1 MAQQAPTVG
10 QRVMRAAPTRLT
22 RPRLV
27 DEALP
32 LEAALS
38 GILFSSDRQLAIVDG
53 RVVGRGD
60 IVRGATVV
68 EISEG
73 AVLLRDSQGRLRRLS
88 PGEGAR

>member
-1 MAQQAPTVG
+1 MAQQPPTVV
-10 QRVMRAAPTRLT
+10 QRVTRAAPTRLT
-22 RPRLV
+22 RRLV

-38 GILFSSDRQLAIVDG
+38 GILFSPDRQLAIVDG